1 MRAQTT
7 QCTIMQNQ
15 LHKCATIEAL
25 GYGDK
30 DLSLD
35 LGTCTIVNTALSLNC
50 KNFPVFC
57 KINTPA
63 LNKSGRNLNG
73 SNLTELTLS

>member
-1 MRAQTT
+1 
-7 QCTIMQNQ
+7 MQNQ

-30 DLSLD
+30 DWSFD
-35 LGTCTIVNTALSLNC
+35 LGKCTIINTALSLNC
-50 KNFPVFC
+50 ENFPEFC
-57 KINTPA
+57 RINKKNP
-63 LNKSGRNLNG
+63 NG